1 MIKTITNIIFISVLI
16 YSCGFKPMY
25 KQNENSLSLDKI
37 SVTFKENASYEVQEE
52 LKSLFNNDGDDTQFS
67 VLVDVREEIVPI
79 IINTNGTVEKYQIDV
94 AIFFDVSDKSGNL
107 ILSDS
112 SVGFA
117 QYNIQTSEIENDYT
131 RRQMLRSA
139 TNDAASLMVTKI
151 QSKLSLSD
159 DN

>member
-1 MIKTITNIIFISVLI
+1 
-16 YSCGFKPMY
+16 MY